1 VRPHAPAR
9 GVSRRFR
16 GWQVPGAQFQ
26 TLSLRPGGVTAHV
39 KLLLPGTPALR
50 SSPAGWPS
58 PSPSSSRW
66 SRTTPSPASR
76 HRECGD

>member
-50 SSPAGWPS
+50 SSPAG
-58 PSPSSSRW
+58 
-66 SRTTPSPASR
+66 
-76 HRECGD
+76 